1 MLSVLVL
8 AAAVMVTH
16 LLPPRQELIP
26 QRAEFGDMPLQIGE
40 WQGQREQM
48 ESIYIDAL
56 KFTDYA
62 LINFRN
68 PQGAVVNFY
77 TAYYA
82 SQRKG
87 ESVHSPRS
95 CLPGGGWEIQS
106 ITQLPIADAAVSGVP
121 LLVNRVLISHGDEKQ
136 LVYYW
141 FQQRGRVM
149 TNEFLVKW
157 YMLVDALLRQRT
169 DGALV
174 RLIMPLRPGED
185 ISALDQQ
192 LGQFAARLAPVL
204 PAFIPD

>member
-1 MLSVLVL
+1 M
-8 AAAVMVTH
+8 
-16 LLPPRQELIP
+16 
-26 QRAEFGDMPLQIGE
+26 
-40 WQGQREQM
+40 
-48 ESIYIDAL
+48 
-56 KFTDYA
+56 
-62 LINFRN
+62 
-68 PQGAVVNFY
+68 
-77 TAYYA
+77 
-82 SQRKG
+82 
-87 ESVHSPRS
+87 
-95 CLPGGGWEIQS
+95 
-106 ITQLPIADAAVSGVP
+106 P